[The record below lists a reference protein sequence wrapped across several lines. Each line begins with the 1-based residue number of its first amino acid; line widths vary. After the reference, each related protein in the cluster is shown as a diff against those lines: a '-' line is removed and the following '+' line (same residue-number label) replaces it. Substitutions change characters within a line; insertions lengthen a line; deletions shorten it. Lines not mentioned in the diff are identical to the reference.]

1 MKDNSISHYILPI
14 IEGYVTTKEDKLRN
28 IGLEALETIGVL
40 LKSVTW
46 NQYKAIVK
54 RYIANLNKAQ
64 DTLKQRVNLIVA
76 VSSALA
82 QSVKENNT
90 NLPDQQELDQFV
102 LYEISPPLLK
112 ILQVR
117 DDETIVARAPWQ
129 KH

>member
-1 MKDNSISHYILPI
+1 M
-14 IEGYVTTKEDKLRN
+14 
-28 IGLEALETIGVL
+28 
-40 LKSVTW
+40 
-46 NQYKAIVK
+46 K

>member
-1 MKDNSISHYILPI
+1 M
-14 IEGYVTTKEDKLRN
+14 
-28 IGLEALETIGVL
+28 VL

-54 RYIANLNKAQ
+54 RYIANKAQ

-82 QSVKENNT
+82 QSVKKHT